1 MTSRLVQPYGW
12 PFHTVA
18 EGMGLKGK
26 ALEWSR
32 GYLSDRRQRVCIG
45 EARSEL
51 AEVKRGMPQGSILG
65 PLLFILYANNLPQVT
80 RNSTVTQHTDDTTM
94 MVVVKDEDLKRVR
107 KRADDNKLLINT
119 RKTQLLL
126 TGRKRRK
133 RELSTVRW

>member
-1 MTSRLVQPYGW
+1 M
-12 PFHTVA
+12 
-18 EGMGLKGK
+18 
-26 ALEWSR
+26 
-32 GYLSDRRQRVCIG
+32 CIG

-65 PLLFILYANNLPQVT
+65 PLLFILYANDLPQVT
-80 RNSTVTQHTDDTTM
+80 KNSTVTQHTNNTTM
-94 MVVVKDEDLKRVR
+94 MVVVVKDEDLKRVR

-126 TGRKRRK
+126 TGRKRRE